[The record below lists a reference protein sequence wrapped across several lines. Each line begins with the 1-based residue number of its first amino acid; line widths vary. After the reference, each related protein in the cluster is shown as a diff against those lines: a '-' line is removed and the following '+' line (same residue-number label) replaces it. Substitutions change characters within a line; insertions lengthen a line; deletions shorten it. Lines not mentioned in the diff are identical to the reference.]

1 MKKWVALFALLFLFW
16 SYESA
21 DAHSGGTDSSGGHNC
36 SEKSQAKG
44 LCTGYH
50 YHNGGAVDSGSSSS
64 SDSSSSSYDSTQTT
78 DSWDK
83 DCTDFGTYEEVVEY
97 WNANGYTRENDPE
110 KLDGWGN
117 IVDDGIPCEAPS
129 SYDTS
134 YVNGSDEQIARLAA
148 EQAAAEAEALAEKET
163 VQGKEDGFAAGVAAG
178 EKGEDNNP
186 IATGSDTYLEA
197 YQSSYSAG
205 YTEGFIRLE
214 EQKEAAGNGGYELGK
229 KQDKL
234 VLPEAYQSNEVLKI
248 EFETA
253 FNKAVAERDEVKKKE
268 YLALGLKDGKVDV
281 NKAPQNVKV
290 IYVESYNQGYKHG
303 QEELKETYEEQGYEA
318 AFTTLAYQK
327 PSLENEKYMKWYEE
341 GFRSNREVKL
351 IQEAAYEMG
360 LSGEEYNLP
369 EKYAHAELIFKHYYE
384 SGKEEY
390 DQNVN
395 VGMGLF
401 GSLASVWVG
410 RRFYVARKM
419 LK

>member
-1 MKKWVALFALLFLFW
+1 MKKWVALITVLFVFW
-16 SYESA
+16 SYDSA
-21 DAHSGGTDSSGGHNC
+21 DAHSGRTDSSGGHNC

-44 LCTGYH
+44 LCSGYH
-50 YHNGGAVDSGSSSS
+50 SHNGGTVDSGSSSS
-64 SDSSSSSYDSTQTT
+64 SDSYNSTQTT

-83 DCTDFGTYEEVVEY
+83 DCTDFVTYEEVVEY

-129 SYDTS
+129 GYDTS
-134 YVNGSDEQIARLAA
+134 YVNGSDAQIVRLAA

-163 VQGKEDGFAAGVAAG
+163 AQGKEDGFAAGVAAG
-178 EKGEDNNP
+178 EKGEGNNP

-197 YQSSYSAG
+197 YQSSYSVG
-205 YTEGFIRLE
+205 YTEGFTKLE
-214 EQKEAAGNGGYELGK
+214 KQKEAAENGGYKLGK
-229 KQDKL
+229 KQDNL
-234 VLPEAYQSNEVLKI
+234 VLPEDYQSNEVLNI

-268 YLALGLKDGKVDV
+268 YIALGLKDGKADV

-290 IYVESYNQGYKHG
+290 IYIESYNQGYEQG
-303 QEELKETYEEQGYEA
+303 QGELKEIYEEQGYEA
-318 AFTTLAYQK
+318 AYNTLTYQK
-327 PSLENEKYMKWYEE
+327 PALENEKYMKWHEE

-360 LSGEEYNLP
+360 LSGEKYELP
-369 EKYAHAELIFKHYYE
+369 EKYAHAEPIFKHYYE

-395 VGMGLF
+395 VGMGLS
-401 GSLASVWVG
+401 GSLALVWVG